1 MSPDIVIVGAGITGG
16 STAYE
21 LSKAG
26 FKVEV
31 FERYFPAAMASGWT
45 LAGVRQSGRH
55 QAELPL
61 AKYSIDK
68 WSSLSEELQY
78 NIGYIQEGNLRL
90 ARDEGESSTIQLLVK
105 QQKEAGLDITYL
117 SNNKSVREVAPL
129 LSEQIH
135 SASFCRTDGHA
146 DPVAT
151 VEAYK
156 LAAERNGCIFHIGRE
171 VKKLCIDEGKLE
183 GVVSSE
189 GRINTNSCLL
199 ACGVQTNLLM
209 TDSNFSVPMSIPI
222 VTVIQTEPVDKIL
235 KPVIGVGNANMS
247 MRQEKSGSFRLS
259 SGAQDWN
266 GSLTEKDK
274 KPYACPSLEKVYTT
288 LDLGFNVLPLL
299 KKSPIRD
306 IWGGLLDLTPDA
318 LPVMDKVPDIN
329 GLYVASGFSGH
340 GFGIAPATSHILS
353 NLLLNKPSEL
363 PAEAFSIRRFEN
375 HKSSEENEEPTLHG

>member
-1 MSPDIVIVGAGITGG
+1 MSPDIVIVGAGITGC

-26 FKVEV
+26 FKVQV
-31 FERYFPAAMASGWT
+31 FERHFPAAMASGWT

-129 LSEQIH
+129 LSKKIH

-146 DPVAT
+146 DPIST

-156 LAAERNGCIFHIGRE
+156 LAAERNGCIFHVGRE
-171 VKKLCIDEGKLE
+171 IKKLCVSEGKLE
-183 GVVSSE
+183 GVFGSE
-189 GRINTNSCLL
+189 GKINTNSCLL

-259 SGAQDWN
+259 SGAQDWS
-266 GSLTEKDK
+266 GKLTEKDR
-274 KPYACPSLEKVYTT
+274 KPYALPSLEKVYAT

-299 KKSPIRD
+299 KESPIRD
-306 IWGGLLDLTPDA
+306 VWGGLLDLTPDA

-329 GLYVASGFSGH
+329 GLYVAAGFSGH

-363 PAEAFSIRRFEN
+363 PIEAFSIRRFEN
-375 HKSSEENEEPTLHG
+375 HKSSEENEESTLHG